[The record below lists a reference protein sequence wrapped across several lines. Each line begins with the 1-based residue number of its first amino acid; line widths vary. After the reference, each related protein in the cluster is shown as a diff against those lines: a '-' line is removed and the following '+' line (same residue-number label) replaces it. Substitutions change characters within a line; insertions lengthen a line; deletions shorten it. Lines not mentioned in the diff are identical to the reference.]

1 MYTPEFPEYLAERF
15 VELMPFYLFLRE
27 VWNNV
32 LIERAGR
39 PRG

>member
-1 MYTPEFPEYLAERF
+1 MYTPELPQYLADRF
-15 VELMPFYLFLRE
+15 AELMPLYKFLQE

-39 PRG
+39 GK